1 MKRRPAACAALAL
14 FLLLL
19 LLPVGLVKES
29 PPITQK
35 QTGRIEGRVAR
46 WSIRDE
52 GMQLSLVNCRIQ
64 AGGTTAYAG
73 RVLVYLSGVADYPV
87 GADLS
92 LSGTIYPVETSTN
105 PGQFDSSLYYGAKGV
120 SCSVFAED
128 AQILALHSSPLRE
141 GLLQLKKR
149 LGEVYDVVLGE
160 EDAGVIRA
168 MVLGEKSELDS
179 ETKNLYQKN
188 GISHLLAISGLHI
201 SLIGMGLY
209 RILRRLTGYY
219 LPSGIPT
226 ILMIA
231 AYGWMTGA
239 SVSALRAVIMCALM
253 VAADLVGRSYD
264 MLTAMGVAAII
275 LLISSPLN
283 SRQSGFLL
291 SFGAVLGIALLTPL
305 WRLYH
310 PRQGRLVQA
319 LSVSLSVLAVTFPV
333 LLCAFSEYS
342 LYSILLNLL
351 VIPLMSVLMVAAV
364 FCGLTG
370 LLSVGAAWV
379 VALPCRLILLFYRK
393 MGELCLTLPGAV
405 LSIGTPE
412 KWEIVLYYSML
423 CVAIILLYR
432 EKRRKKYSRKPE
444 EYRPGRGILAL
455 SGALLAVPL
464 LLICI
469 RVHSGLQITMLD
481 VGQGD
486 GIFIRSPDGT
496 TFLMDGGS
504 TGVSSVGTYRIL
516 PYLKYEG
523 VGRLDYLMISHMDSD
538 HISGIEELLA
548 DSMTPGGIGIGTAVL
563 PRLGEKD
570 EAYEEME
577 ARLVEAG
584 VEILYMA
591 AGDVLA
597 SEDFSLSCLWPSSE
611 ASSDDRNELS
621 LVLLAE
627 YRDFDML
634 LTGDIGEEAEKA
646 LLEAGLLSQVEV
658 LKTAHHGSRYSTTA
672 DFLDVVRPTVSL
684 ISCSATYTYGLPSE
698 ETLVRRADV
707 GSTIFITRDC
717 GAISV
722 WTDGEKVRVRGYLAE

>member
-19 LLPVGLVKES
+19 LLPMGLMKKS
-29 PPITQK
+29 SPITQK
-35 QTGRIEGRVAR
+35 QTGRITGRVAR

-52 GMQLSLVNCRIQ
+52 GMQLSLVNCQIQ
-64 AGGTTAYAG
+64 AAEGSFEAE
-73 RVLVYLSGVADYPV
+73 RILVYLSRAADYPV

-92 LSGTIYPVETSTN
+92 LSGTIYPVETPTN
-105 PGQFDSSLYYGAKGV
+105 PGQFDSSLYYGAKGI
-120 SCSVFAED
+120 SCTVFAED
-128 AQILALHSSPLRE
+128 TQILALHSSPLRE
-141 GLLQLKKR
+141 RLLQLKKR
-149 LGEVYDVVLGE
+149 FGEVYDAVLGE
-160 EDAGVIRA
+160 GDVGVIRA

-226 ILMIA
+226 ILLIT

-239 SVSALRAVIMCALM
+239 SVSALRAVIMCTLM

-264 MLTAMGVAAII
+264 MLTAMGVAAIV
-275 LLISSPLN
+275 LLVPSPLN

-291 SFGAVLGIALLTPL
+291 SFGAVLGIALLLPL
-305 WRLYH
+305 WRLYR
-310 PRQGRLVQA
+310 PKQGRLVQA

-342 LYSILLNLL
+342 PYSTLLNLL
-351 VIPLMSVLMVAAV
+351 VIPLMSVLMAAAV

-370 LLSVGAAWV
+370 LLSLGAARV
-379 VALPCRLILLFYRK
+379 LALPCRLILLFYRK
-393 MGELCLTLPGAV
+393 MGELCLMLPGSV
-405 LSIGTPE
+405 LTIGTPPRW
-412 KWEIVLYYSML
+412 KIVLYYSML
-423 CVAIILLYR
+423 CMALCLLYR

-444 EYRPGRGILAL
+444 EYRPGRGILVL

-464 LLICI
+464 LLICT
-469 RVHSGLQITMLD
+469 RVHTELQITMLD

-486 GIFIRSPDGT
+486 GIFIRSADGT

-538 HISGIEELLA
+538 HISSIEELLA
-548 DSMTPGGIGIGTAVL
+548 DSMTPGGIDIGTAVL
-563 PRLGEKD
+563 PGINEKD

-577 ARLVEAG
+577 ALLAEAG
-584 VEILYMA
+584 VEILYMKT
-591 AGDVLA
+591 GDVLA
-597 SEDFSLSCLWPSSE
+597 SEELSLTCLWPSPS
-611 ASSDDRNELS
+611 AHSDDRNELS

-627 YRDFDML
+627 YQDFDML
-634 LTGDIGEEAEKA
+634 LTGDIGEETEKA
-646 LLEAGLLSQVEV
+646 LLETGLLSQVEV
-658 LKTAHHGSRYSTTA
+658 LKTAHHGSRYSTSVE
-672 DFLDVVRPTVSL
+672 FLDVVCPTVSL
-684 ISCSATYTYGLPSE
+684 ISCSATNTYGHPSE
-698 ETLVRRADV
+698 ETLARLADV
-707 GSTIFITRDC
+707 GSIVFITKDC

-722 WTDGEKVRVRGYLAE
+722 WTDGEKVRVRKYR